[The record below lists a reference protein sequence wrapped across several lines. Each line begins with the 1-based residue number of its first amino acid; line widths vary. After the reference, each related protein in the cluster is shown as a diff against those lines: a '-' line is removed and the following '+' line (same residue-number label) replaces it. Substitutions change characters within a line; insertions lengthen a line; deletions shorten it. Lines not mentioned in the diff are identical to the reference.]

1 MQVFHTFIVKLIL
14 IEDFFPFLE
23 FMALHMTVSYELQ
36 VAQVNEKPPHESSLD
51 LMLTHHLHDEN
62 PELREVC
69 LCFEV
74 EPL

>member
-1 MQVFHTFIVKLIL
+1 
-14 IEDFFPFLE
+14 
-23 FMALHMTVSYELQ
+23 MALHMTMSYELQ